1 MPLRTTS
8 HRITLARLPIH
19 AGRGPASP
27 QARGALFAA
36 CALALS
42 ACAAVEP
49 GAQMHAQAD
58 KPAAP
63 AVSPAPA
70 APASPAPVGQ
80 AGLTEEIMY
89 KLLVAE
95 FAGRSGEL
103 ELALRN
109 YLDVARATGDSTVI
123 ERAVRI
129 AVFARNEPL
138 GLEASALW
146 REIDP
151 ESNEARQV
159 YAALLLRAGK
169 VDEAVVN
176 LRELVERIDDESGIG
191 FNTVADM
198 LARER
203 NKQVAVDAMEAVLEG
218 HHDNPNAKFAFAHL
232 LARAEQYER
241 ALTVLDEVVALRPD
255 DARAVMFQAR
265 VMQQQGQTADALQR
279 LAGFLERNPDDAGVR
294 TTYARLLVDAKR
306 YDDAREQFERL
317 AAADESD
324 GEVRYALALLL
335 LQTNRIDDA
344 EKVFDALVD
353 DRQRRDAAHFYLGQ
367 IAETRKDTVSAIGH
381 YRRVDGGEHHFNA
394 QLRVAV
400 LMAMDGSV
408 DEARAFL
415 HSISPANSQEAIR
428 ITRAEAELLA
438 RHDRLE
444 DAMEVYNAALEEHPS
459 SSDLLYARAL
469 LAERLDQ
476 IDLVERDLKAI
487 IAREPNN
494 ADALN
499 ALGYTLA
506 DRTERY
512 QDALGFIERALALK
526 PDDHYIIDS
535 MGWVLYRLGRLKEA
549 ADYLRRA
556 MELSGDAEV
565 AAHLGEVLWVMGDK
579 EAAREIWQAA
589 LRSTPDDKRILEVLE
604 RFGEPA
610 P

>member
-1 MPLRTTS
+1 MQRRANS
-8 HRITLARLPIH
+8 C
-19 AGRGPASP
+19 P
-27 QARGALFAA
+27 QASIRRRSRTCVATRPPARAALFVA

-49 GAQMHAQAD
+49 GADMHAQAD
-58 KPAAP
+58 KPTAAASGAAP
-63 AVSPAPA
+63 APIAEGSFDK
-70 APASPAPVGQ
+70 
-80 AGLTEEIMY
+80 EILY

-95 FAGRSGEL
+95 FAGRNGEVD
-103 ELALRN
+103 LALRN
-109 YLDVARATGDSTVI
+109 YLDVARATGDATVA

-129 AVFARNEPL
+129 AVFARNEPM
-138 GLEASALW
+138 GLESSALW
-146 REIDP
+146 RELDP
-151 ESNEARQV
+151 DSNEARQV

-169 VDEAVVN
+169 LDEAVTE
-176 LRELVERIDDESGIG
+176 LRDLVQRVDDESGIG
-191 FNTVADM
+191 FNTVADL

-203 NKQVAVDAMEAVLEG
+203 DKQTAVQAMEAVIAGNES
-218 HHDNPNAKFAFAHL
+218 NPNALFAFAHL

-241 ALTVLDEVVALRPD
+241 ALSVLDSVVELRPA

-265 VMQQQGQTADALQR
+265 VMQQQGQTAEALKRLDAFLQT
-279 LAGFLERNPDDAGVR
+279 NPDDDGVR

-317 AAADESD
+317 AADDED
-324 GEVRYALALLL
+324 NGEVRYALGLLL
-335 LQTNRIDDA
+335 LQTNRIEDA
-344 EKVFDALVD
+344 QVAFEALLD
-353 DRQRRDAAHFYLGQ
+353 DRERRDAAHFYLGQ
-367 IAETRKDTVSAIGH
+367 IAETQKDAEKAIGH
-381 YRRVDGGEHHFNA
+381 YRRVFDGEHHFNA

-400 LMAMDGSV
+400 LIAMEGEV
-408 DEARAFL
+408 DEARGYL
-415 HSISPANSQEAIR
+415 HAMTPANNQEAIR

-444 DAMEVYNAALEEHPS
+444 DALAVYDAAVERNPT

-469 LAERLDQ
+469 LAERLNL
-476 IDLVERDLKAI
+476 IDVVERDLKAI

-512 QDALGFIERALALK
+512 EDALVYIERALALK
-526 PDDHYIIDS
+526 PDDHYVIDS
-535 MGWVLYRLGRLKEA
+535 MGWVLYRLGRLQEA
-549 ADYLRRA
+549 AEHLRRA
-556 MELSGDAEV
+556 MEISGDGEV

-579 EAAREIWQAA
+579 QGARQIWETA
-589 LRSTPDDKRILEVLE
+589 LRTTPDDERILKVLK
-604 RFGEPA
+604 RFGEPT

>member
-1 MPLRTTS
+1 MLRPAKLHRTPS
-8 HRITLARLPIH
+8 HA
-19 AGRGPASP
+19 AGRSSLPATGLR
-27 QARGALFAA
+27 ARAALFVA
-36 CALALS
+36 CALTLS

-49 GAQMHAQAD
+49 GANLQAQSESTL
-58 KPAAP
+58 PVAAP
-63 AVSPAPA
+63 S
-70 APASPAPVGQ
+70 Q
-80 AGLTEEIMY
+80 AQPPTSTSEYTNLDKEIMY

-103 ELALRN
+103 ELALQN
-109 YLDVARATGDSTVI
+109 YLDVARATRDSSVV

-151 ESNEARQV
+151 DSDEARQV
-159 YAALLLRAGK
+159 YAALLLRAGR
-169 VDEAVVN
+169 VAESVVE
-176 LRELVERIDDESGIG
+176 LRGLIERVDDENGIG

-203 NKQVAVDAMEAVLEG
+203 NKQAAVEVMEELVAG
-218 HHDNPNAKFAFAHL
+218 HEDNPNAMFALAHL

-241 ALTVLDEVVALRPD
+241 ALEVLDEVTAMRPG

-265 VMQQQGQTADALQR
+265 VMQQQGQTEAALER
-279 LAGFLERNPDDAGVR
+279 LASYLQGHEDDAGVR

-306 YDDAREQFERL
+306 YDEAREQFERL
-317 AAADESD
+317 AADDPEN
-324 GEVRYALALLL
+324 GEVRYALGLLL
-335 LQTNRIDDA
+335 LQTNRIDEA
-344 EKVFDALVD
+344 KQVFDGLVD
-353 DRQRRDAAHFYLGQ
+353 DPQRRDTANFYLGQ
-367 IAETRKDTVSAIGH
+367 IAETRKETGKAITH
-381 YRRVDGGEHHFNA
+381 YRRVYEGEHHFNA

-400 LMAMDGSV
+400 LMALQGQIE
-408 DEARAFL
+408 EARSFL
-415 HSISPANSQEAIR
+415 QAINAANSQEAIKL
-428 ITRAEAELLA
+428 TRAEADILA
-438 RHDRLE
+438 RSDRLE
-444 DAMEVYNAALEEHPS
+444 DAMAVYDAALEQNPA

-476 IDLVERDLKAI
+476 IDVVERDLKAI

-512 QDALGFIERALALK
+512 SDALVYIERALALK
-526 PDDHYIIDS
+526 PEDHYIIDS
-535 MGWVLYRLGRLKEA
+535 MGWVLYRLGRLQEA
-549 ADYLRRA
+549 IDYLRRA
-556 MELSGDAEV
+556 MALSNDSEV
-565 AAHLGEVLWVMGDK
+565 AAHLGEVLWVAGDK
-579 EAAREIWQAA
+579 QGAREIWEAA
-589 LRSTPDDKRILEVLE
+589 LQATPDDERILEVLK